1 MRRLPSMFLTLLAL
15 AAATGTAHAQHA
27 ISRRPAR
34 APSGIVLNA
43 HLSAMPGFSIGGR
56 DFDTPS
62 NLGMGPGVGA
72 QVGYAI
78 DPRFMVYAGAEL
90 GRLGA
95 AAEDPTNHW
104 SFTMLEVGGR
114 ASFPKAG
121 RKVTPYVTASVGT
134 RAVKANMTDFGN
146 VRMNGMAL
154 SGGGGITYQV
164 APAVAINAAALVSV
178 GKYSHYEDPEVTGSP
193 DLNSTTSA
201 RLQFGLD
208 WRP

>member
-1 MRRLPSMFLTLLAL
+1 MRRLSPLFLTLLAL
-15 AAATGTAHAQHA
+15 SATGGTAHAQHSA
-27 ISRRPAR
+27 SRRPVR
-34 APSGIVLNA
+34 APSGLVLNA

-62 NLGMGPGVGA
+62 DLGMGPGVGV

-78 DPRFMVYAGAEL
+78 DPRFLIYAGADL

-114 ASFPKAG
+114 ASFPRA
-121 RKVTPYVTASVGT
+121 RSKVTPYVTASIGT
-134 RAVKANMTDFGN
+134 RAVKATMADFGN
-146 VRMNGMAL
+146 VKMNGMAL

-164 APAVAINAAALVSV
+164 APAVALNAAALVSV

-193 DLNSTTSA
+193 DLNSTTST
-201 RLQFGLD
+201 RLQLGLD

>member
-1 MRRLPSMFLTLLAL
+1 MRRLSPLFLAL
-15 AAATGTAHAQHA
+15 FALVTAAGAAQAQHA
-27 ISRRPAR
+27 ASHHVVR
-34 APSGIVLNA
+34 APSGVVLNA

-62 NLGMGPGVGA
+62 ELGMGPGVGA
-72 QVGYAI
+72 QIGYVI
-78 DPRFMVYAGAEL
+78 DPRFMIYAGADL

-114 ASFPKAG
+114 ASFPSA
-121 RKVTPYVTASVGT
+121 RSKVTPYVTASIGT
-134 RAVKANMTDFGN
+134 RSVKATMTDFGN
-146 VRMNGMAL
+146 VKMNGMAL
-154 SGGGGITYQV
+154 RGGGGITAQV

-178 GKYSHYEDPEVTGSP
+178 GKYGHYEDPEVTGSP
-193 DLNSTTSA
+193 DLNSTTSM

>member
-1 MRRLPSMFLTLLAL
+1 A
-15 AAATGTAHAQHA
+15 
-27 ISRRPAR
+27 
-34 APSGIVLNA
+34 V
-43 HLSAMPGFSIGGR
+43 
-56 DFDTPS
+56 
-62 NLGMGPGVGA
+62 GV

-78 DPRFMVYAGAEL
+78 DPRFMIYAGADL

-114 ASFPKAG
+114 ASLPSAP
-121 RKVTPYVTASVGT
+121 RKGTPYVTASIGT
-134 RAVKANMTDFGN
+134 RAVKATMRDFGN

-154 SGGGGITYQV
+154 TGGGGITYQV

-193 DLNSTTSA
+193 DLNSTTST
-201 RLQFGLD
+201 RLQLGLD
-208 WRP
+208 

>member
-1 MRRLPSMFLTLLAL
+1 MRRLPAMFLTLLAL
-15 AAATGTAHAQHA
+15 AAATGTAHAQRAASRHA
-27 ISRRPAR
+27 VR
-34 APSGIVLNA
+34 APSGLVLNA

-62 NLGMGPGVGA
+62 ELGMGPGVGA
-72 QVGYAI
+72 QIGYAI
-78 DPRFMVYAGAEL
+78 DPRFLIYAGADL

-114 ASFPKAG
+114 MSFPRAKS
-121 RKVTPYVTASVGT
+121 KVTPYVTASVGT
-134 RAVKANMTDFGN
+134 RAVKATMTGFGN
-146 VRMNGMAL
+146 VKMNGMAL

-164 APAVAINAAALVSV
+164 APAVAINAAALISV
-178 GKYSHYEDPEVTGSP
+178 GKYGHYEDPEVTGSP

-201 RLQFGLD
+201 RLQLGLD

>member
-1 MRRLPSMFLTLLAL
+1 MRRRPSILLTLLTL
-15 AAATGTAHAQHA
+15 AAATGTAHAQRA
-27 ISRRPAR
+27 ISRRPVR
-34 APSGIVLNA
+34 PPSGVVINA

-72 QVGYAI
+72 QIGYAV
-78 DPRFMVYAGAEL
+78 DPRFLIYAGAEL

-114 ASFPKAG
+114 MSFPRAK

-134 RAVKANMTDFGN
+134 RAVKATMADFGN

-154 SGGGGITYQV
+154 TGGGGMTYQI
-164 APAVAINAAALVSV
+164 APAVALNAAALISV

-193 DLNSTTSA
+193 DLNSTTST
-201 RLQFGLD
+201 RLQLGLD

>member
-1 MRRLPSMFLTLLAL
+1 MFLTLLAL
-15 AAATGTAHAQHA
+15 AAATGSAHAQRVV
-27 ISRRPAR
+27 SRRPVR
-34 APSGIVLNA
+34 APSGVVINA

-62 NLGMGPGVGA
+62 ELGLGPGVGA
-72 QVGYAI
+72 QIGYAI
-78 DPRFMVYAGAEL
+78 DPRVLVYAGAEL

-114 ASFPKAG
+114 ASFPRA
-121 RKVTPYVTASVGT
+121 RSKVTPYVTASIGT
-134 RAVKANMTDFGN
+134 RAVKATMTDFGT

-154 SGGGGITYQV
+154 TGGGGMTYQI
-164 APAVAINAAALVSV
+164 APAVAINAAALISV

-193 DLNSTTSA
+193 DLNSTTST
-201 RLQFGLD
+201 RLQLGLD